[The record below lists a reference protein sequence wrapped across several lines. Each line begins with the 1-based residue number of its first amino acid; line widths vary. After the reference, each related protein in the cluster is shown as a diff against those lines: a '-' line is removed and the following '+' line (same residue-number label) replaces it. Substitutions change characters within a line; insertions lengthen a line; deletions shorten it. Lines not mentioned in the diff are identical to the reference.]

1 MDIYQQFLKR
11 WLDVAFSLTVIVCLS
26 PLLAVICFVTFMQF
40 RNTIF
45 VQRRIGALGVP
56 FHLYKFQT
64 MPDDADEKLAELIA
78 NDPALAKE
86 WEQFHKLE
94 NDPRVSKISSFLRE
108 TKLDELPQFVNVLKG
123 QMSIVGPRPLVSRE
137 LEQKMSK
144 AQCEKYLSIKPGI
157 TGVWTAKFERP
168 SSISYRQRIS
178 DELSYIGNI
187 SFTGDVKL
195 IFRTVINVIFKI
207 LKRN

>member
-1 MDIYQQFLKR
+1 M
-11 WLDVAFSLTVIVCLS
+11 AFSLTAIICLS
-26 PLLAVICFVTFMQF
+26 PLLAVIFFVTFVQF
-40 RNTIF
+40 KNAIF
-45 VQRRIGALGVP
+45 VQRRIGALGEP
-56 FHLYKFQT
+56 FQLYKFQT
-64 MPDDADEKLAELIA
+64 MPNDAEEKLADLIA
-78 NDPALAKE
+78 TDPALATE
-86 WEQFHKLE
+86 WEQFQKLE

-108 TKLDELPQFVNVLKG
+108 TKLDELPQFINVLKG
-123 QMSIVGPRPLVSRE
+123 QMSIVGPRPLVPRE

-157 TGVWTAKFERP
+157 TGVWTAKFERH
-168 SSISYRQRIS
+168 SSTPYQKRIS

-195 IFRTVINVIFKI
+195 IFQTAITVIFKI